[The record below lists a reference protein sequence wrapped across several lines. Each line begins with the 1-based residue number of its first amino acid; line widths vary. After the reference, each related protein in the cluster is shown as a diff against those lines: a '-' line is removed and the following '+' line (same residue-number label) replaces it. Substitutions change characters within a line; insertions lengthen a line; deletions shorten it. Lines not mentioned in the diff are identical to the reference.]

1 MMRLFITT
9 ILIVCFSA
17 ISAAA
22 KGGIE
27 TTVTRLKCISTFSD
41 YLHSGEITLT
51 VAENFDVYIN
61 DPYRYTGEMVYNG
74 EMISD
79 GKLKQVKWS
88 GKIISFGGQ
97 LLAQEDP
104 MNSAFHSY
112 YAIDTDTWDVY
123 LHSVDIFLEKLI
135 TASDKAMTCAE
146 IY

>member
-1 MMRLFITT
+1 MCIVSLLYKTALGPVLSVKMMRLFITT

-74 EMISD
+74 EVISD

-88 GKIISFGGQ
+88 GKKDDS
-97 LLAQEDP
+97 
-104 MNSAFHSY
+104 
-112 YAIDTDTWDVY
+112 VY
-123 LHSVDIFLEKLI
+123 LIGE
-135 TASDKAMTCAE
+135 ASYVFE
-146 IY
+146 GVYII